1 MIWSALLLGLAG
13 SLHCV
18 AMCGPLML
26 AIPLPPGARWS
37 AIWQTLLYQAGRIV
51 TYAFLGWLFGVLG
64 KGIAVAGF
72 QQALS
77 VVAGV
82 AMIAAA
88 LFAFRWEQAALTAP
102 GIRRLTEWVQ
112 RQIGKL
118 LRRNPA
124 GASLGVGLLNGLL
137 PCGMV
142 YAALA
147 GAVSVGGPIQGS
159 LFMTLFGLGTLPA
172 LFLFMLSGRR
182 LGASL
187 RARFRLVQPA
197 LLALTGLLLLSRGLH
212 LDLALFE
219 SAVPP
224 APMDCY

>member
-1 MIWSALLLGLAG
+1 MIWPALLLGIAG

-26 AIPLPPGARWS
+26 AMPLPPGARWS

-51 TYAFLGWLFGVLG
+51 TYAFLGLLFGVLG

-72 QQALS
+72 QQVLS
-77 VVAGV
+77 VGAGI

-88 LFAFRWEQAALTAP
+88 FFAFRWEQAALTAP
-102 GIRRLTEWVQ
+102 GVRRLTDWVQ

-118 LRRNPA
+118 LRGNPA
-124 GASLGVGLLNGLL
+124 GASLGIGLLNGFL

-147 GAVSVGGPIQGS
+147 GAISVGSPLQGS

-182 LGASL
+182 LGAPL

-212 LDLALFE
+212 LDLSLFE

-224 APMDCY
+224 APMDCF